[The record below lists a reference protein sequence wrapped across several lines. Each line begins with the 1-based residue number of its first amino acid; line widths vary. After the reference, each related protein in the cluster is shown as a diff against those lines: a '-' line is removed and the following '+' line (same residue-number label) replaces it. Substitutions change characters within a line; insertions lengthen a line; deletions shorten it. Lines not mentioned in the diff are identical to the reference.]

1 MIGAKIAE
9 YGEAVTMNRRDT
21 LLALLTVGAAACPD
35 MAVAQSGRPPRMVQ
49 FSNSIPPKDRI
60 TTPFVTELESRITD
74 GLKTLGWE
82 VGRNLRFDS
91 FFSGGVAERIPSL
104 VAEAMREPIDVIWAT
119 QTSVA
124 VAAARATRSIP
135 IVLAGASAYPVE
147 CGLIQSFARPGG
159 NVTGISFF
167 QGIAVQSKL
176 GQFVREMLP
185 DARRLA
191 WIAIPADLVTVGG
204 GEFRPEPYYAEV
216 AHALGFELGYYE
228 CRTPQDFDA
237 VFAALVR
244 WKAQAV
250 IVEPAALSGLQ
261 GVHIAALANQA
272 KLPTL
277 FSVTYNARAG
287 GLLSYGP
294 NLFQTYDQA
303 VVYVDRIL
311 RGARPGDLPVEMP
324 RKLELIV
331 NQKTA
336 HAIGLTVPRSILL
349 GADIVIE

>member
-1 MIGAKIAE
+1 M
-9 YGEAVTMNRRDT
+9 TMNRRDI
-21 LLALLTVGAAACPD
+21 LIAPFTVGTTACPK
-35 MAVAQSGRPPRMVQ
+35 MAVAQGGRPPRMVQ
-49 FSNSIPPKDRI
+49 LSNSIPPKDRI
-60 TTPFVTELESRITD
+60 TTPFVASLESRITE
-74 GLKTLGWE
+74 GLKALGWE

-91 FFSGGVAERIPSL
+91 FFSGGVADRIPSL

-147 CGLIQSFARPGG
+147 CGLIKSFARPGG

-176 GQFVREMLP
+176 GQFVREILP
-185 DARRLA
+185 DAKRLA
-191 WIAIPADLVTVGG
+191 WIAIPADLVTVEG
-204 GEFRPEPYYAEV
+204 GEFRPEPYYAQV
-216 AHALGFELGYYE
+216 AHTLGFELGYYE
-228 CRTPQDFDA
+228 CRTPEDFDT

-244 WKAQAV
+244 WHAQAV

-261 GVHIAALANQA
+261 GVHIADLAIQA

-277 FSVTYNARAG
+277 FSVSYNARAG

-294 NLFQTYDQA
+294 DLFRTYDQA

-311 RGARPGDLPVEMP
+311 RGARPADLPVEMP
-324 RKLELIV
+324 NKLELIV

-336 HAIGLTVPRSILL
+336 RALGLTIPRSILL
-349 GADIVIE
+349 GADTVLE